1 MEASEASESGLRER
15 SLPAPCPL
23 FTQAGLGI
31 FTPVTSF
38 QPTALLYPQ
47 TIADILGSTTLGA
60 VALSAWG
67 MAL

>member
-1 MEASEASESGLRER
+1 MS
-15 SLPAPCPL
+15 SLHPGWSWD
-23 FTQAGLGI
+23 FY
-31 FTPVTSF
+31 PVTSF